1 MYLPTQQM
9 RPLRLNRGRSLA
21 LSLVAILG
29 VIWLMVAQS
38 LTGGAGLSSTSVQL
52 DLSQLPL
59 AFVPNAGQTDPA
71 VRFQAHDMGGTL
83 FFTPEEVV
91 LRLPSAGDGSTVVRM
106 RFQGANPDTIITG
119 GERLPGTVNYFRGND
134 PAQWRTGLPTYS
146 GVVYQGLYP
155 GIDLRYDGASGRLKG
170 TYTVAPGADP
180 SQIRWQHQGVEGVQV
195 NSATGDL
202 EIQLAN
208 GGATLVERAPVAWQ
222 TIQGRRVPVEVAY
235 GLTASG
241 AVHFVLGSYNPAYA
255 LTIDPTV
262 EYSTYLGGS
271 GMEDAEGIAV
281 DGSGNVVVVGTTD
294 SADFPVQ
301 DALDD
306 SVHNDDVYVAKIN
319 AAGDAL
325 LFSTYLGGSQ
335 DEEGNGVALDSA
347 GNIYI
352 VGSTDSTNFP
362 TQNPFQSANGGVDD
376 AFVAKLSA
384 SGDSLVYSTYLGG
397 PGVEEGNGIAVDG
410 SGNAYVVGATA
421 SNPFALLGSLQSSY
435 GGGILDG
442 FLVKVNSAGNGVV
455 YGTFLGGNSYDAAED
470 VAVDGDGNA
479 YVSGDTLSTDFPTT
493 PSALQT
499 DPAGDMDVFLV
510 KVDSSGSALVYG
522 TYLGGSG
529 EDVSDG
535 LAVTSS
541 GEAILVGATKSS
553 DFPTQN
559 PVQASHGGNYDAFVS
574 KVNAAGDALVY
585 STYLGGANADKGFGI
600 ALGPDGSVTIA
611 GDTFSTDF
619 PTSSALQAA
628 STSAV
633 SSDAF
638 VARLSAGGDSVVY
651 ATTLGGSE
659 SDHGSAVA
667 VDSAGNA
674 YVAGLTASSDFPTKD
689 PIQGS
694 FGGQLDVFV
703 AKISHDSGTPPTP
716 TETPTPGGPTVTP
729 TATATP
735 GGPTATPT
743 VPPTATPPAYSSLAA
758 SYKIASKL
766 KVQSGEVFGYS
777 IRLHNSGIADTTA
790 DVSDALPDELTYIPG
805 SVTGGG
811 SYDPATRTLTWDDVS
826 VPSGGDAELT
836 FAVMA
841 NPTNS
846 LTLVKNT
853 AVITPAG
860 DSAFERSMWVLVA
873 PESSNDD
880 VEPPVV
886 TEVTIED
893 RDVLTDPAVTLH
905 ISATDNISV
914 TQMLVTEWYLDASP
928 LPKWV
933 KEQDTGWIPYEEDF
947 SWTLANQSGVH
958 FVAVWVAD
966 GASNVSLASMK
977 SIDFASLLLDDTT
990 VPQLGLVP
998 YLVYYQAGVDVTAT
1012 LTPSSGDPDLLVWY
1026 PGFSGLPNQRSTL
1039 PGTVVDQVSFTT
1051 PVSGPY
1057 LFLVLGFTESTYD
1070 LTIDPAGG
1078 PRMDSMGSAAAGI
1091 SAQATPQEASGKEI
1105 NVTPPL
1111 DEAGLDPLAVAG
1123 QPDPP
1128 PAQPPQMSHRIF
1140 IPVVIR

>member
-9 RPLRLNRGRSLA
+9 RPLRLNRGRGLA

-29 VIWLMVAQS
+29 VVWLMVAQS
-38 LTGGAGLSSTSVQL
+38 LTGGTGASNASIQL

-59 AFVPNAGQTDPA
+59 AFVPNAGQADPT
-71 VRFQAHDMGGTL
+71 VRFQAHDMGGTI

-91 LRLPSAGDGSTVVRM
+91 LRLPSAGDGPGVVRM
-106 RFQGANPDTIITG
+106 RFEGANPAPAITG
-119 GERLPGTVNYFRGND
+119 GERLPGTVNYFRGDD
-134 PAQWRTGLPTYS
+134 PAQWRTGLPTYA
-146 GVVYQGLYP
+146 GVVYQELYP
-155 GIDLRYDGASGRLKG
+155 GIDLRYDGTSGRLKG

-180 SQIRWQHQGVEGVQV
+180 SQIRWRHAGASQVQV
-195 NSATGDL
+195 NPATGDL
-202 EIQLAN
+202 EIQLA
-208 GGATLVERAPVAWQ
+208 GAADATLVERAPVAWQ
-222 TIQGRRVPVEVAY
+222 TIQGRQVPVEVAY

-281 DGSGNVVVVGTTD
+281 DGAGNVVVVGTTD

-325 LFSTYLGGSQ
+325 LFSTFLGGHQ

-362 TQNPFQSANGGVDD
+362 TQNPFQGANGGVDD
-376 AFVAKLSA
+376 AFVAKLSP
-384 SGDSLVYSTYLGG
+384 SGDSLIYSTYLGG
-397 PGVEEGNGIAVDG
+397 PNVEEGNGIAVD
-410 SGNAYVVGATA
+410 SAGNAYVVGATA
-421 SNPFALLGSLQSSY
+421 SNPFVLLNSLQGSY
-435 GGGILDG
+435 GGGVLDG
-442 FLVKVNSAGNGVV
+442 FLVKLNSAGDGVV
-455 YGTFLGGNSYDAAED
+455 YGAFLGGNSYDAAED

-479 YVSGDTLSTDFPTT
+479 YVSGDTISTDFPTT
-493 PSALQT
+493 ASALQT
-499 DPAGDMDVFLV
+499 SPGGDMDAFLV
-510 KVDSSGSALVYG
+510 KVNSAGDALVYG

-535 LAVTSS
+535 LAVNSA
-541 GEAILVGATKSS
+541 GEAYVVGATKSS
-553 DFPTQN
+553 DFPTQD
-559 PVQASHGGNYDAFVS
+559 PFQASPGGDYDAFLS
-574 KVNAAGDALVY
+574 KVNAGGDALVY
-585 STYLGGANADKGFGI
+585 STYLGGAGADKGFGI
-600 ALGPDGSVTIA
+600 ALGPDGSATIT

-619 PTSSALQAA
+619 PTAGSLQNASA
-628 STSAV
+628 SAV

-638 VARLSAGGDSVVY
+638 VARLSPGGDAAVY
-651 ATTLGGSE
+651 AILLGGSE

-703 AKISHDSGTPPTP
+703 AKISHDGSMPPTP
-716 TETPTPGGPTVTP
+716 TPVTPTATPTPGGPTP
-729 TATATP
+729 
-735 GGPTATPT
+735 TPT
-743 VPPTATPPAYSSLAA
+743 VPPTVTPPSYSSLAA

-766 KVQSGEVFGYS
+766 KVQGGEPFGYS

-790 DVSDALPDELTYIPG
+790 DVSDALPPELTYITG
-805 SVTGGG
+805 TVTGGG
-811 SYDPATRTLTWDDVS
+811 SYDANTRTLTWDDVP
-826 VPSGGDAELT
+826 VPAGGDVELT
-836 FAVMA
+836 FGVVA

-860 DSAFERSMWVLVA
+860 DDPFERTMWVLVA
-873 PESSNDD
+873 PQSGSDD
-880 VEPPVV
+880 VELPVV

-893 RDVLTDPAVTLH
+893 RDVLTDTSVTLH
-905 ISATDNISV
+905 ISATDNVGV
-914 TQMLVTEWYLDASP
+914 TQMLITEWYLDSSP

-933 KEQDTGWIPYEEDF
+933 KMQDSGWIPYEENY
-947 SWTLANQSGVH
+947 SWTLAEQSGVH

-966 GASNVSLASMK
+966 AASNVSLASMK

-998 YLVYYQAGVDVTAT
+998 YLVYYEAGVDVTAT

-1039 PGTVVDQVSFTT
+1039 PGPVVDQVSFTT

-1070 LTIDPAGG
+1070 LTIEPAGG
-1078 PRMDSMGSAAAGI
+1078 PRMNSMGATAAQVNGQA
-1091 SAQATPQEASGKEI
+1091 AQAATADKEI

-1123 QPDPP
+1123 QPAPP
-1128 PAQPPQMSHRIF
+1128 TQPQMSHKIF